1 MVELAEIEQIFSI
14 ILSIA
19 TVMLVFLF
27 WKTIKQLEETV
38 KVSKI
43 QSEYRFRPWV
53 GPSKQSELQSIDGGR
68 NQYSITIQNFGELPA
83 SDVIVKYAMK
93 TDEIK
98 KDQLNNLEYA
108 TFKLGPLL
116 PSMEK
121 RYWFFISSELIQQAK
136 EGKSKIY
143 IALYLEYD
151 FASDKSGYGMI
162 SKFDEK
168 NEIFIHTD
176 MWVDT
181 NYHSTR

>member
-14 ILSIA
+14 VLSIA
-19 TVMLVFLF
+19 TVTLVFLF
-27 WKTIKQLEETV
+27 WKTVRQLEETV

-43 QSEYRFRPWV
+43 QSEYRFRPWI
-53 GPSKQSELQSIDGGR
+53 GPSKQIELQSVNDGH
-68 NQYSITIQNFGELPA
+68 NQYSVTIQNFGELPA
-83 SDVIVKYAMK
+83 SDVVVRCAIK

-98 KDQLNNLEYA
+98 KDELNKIEYVA
-108 TFKLGPLL
+108 FKLGPLL
-116 PSMEK
+116 PYMEK
-121 RYWFFISSELIQQAK
+121 RYWFDISSELIQQAK

-143 IALYLEYD
+143 IMLYFEYD
-151 FASDKSGYGMI
+151 FSSGKSGYGMI